1 MSEKKKGLTYAE
13 AGVDIDAGEREV
25 ELIKKSV
32 QATYTKGVLGD
43 LGGFGG
49 LFRLKDELSED
60 PVLVSGTDGVGTKLR
75 LAIDMGIHDT
85 IGQDCVAMSVNDVL
99 VQGARPLFFLDY
111 IATGKL
117 EPELMADIVKGVA
130 AACIESG
137 CALLGGETAEM
148 AGFYAKGDYDVA
160 GFAVGIVDKK
170 DLITGERIREGD
182 VILGLPS
189 TGIHSNGY
197 SLVRRIISDH
207 GLSLEKTY
215 EGFDRPLGE
224 VLLTPTRL
232 YPKTVL
238 PVLKGADVKG
248 LVHITG
254 GGFYDNIPRVL
265 PKGTR
270 AEIDADAWP
279 MLPVFPFIM
288 HEGGVEP
295 HEMYRTFNCG
305 IGMLLILTKEEAEKA
320 KQILSDRG
328 EAVYEIGRITSGEQ
342 DVVVTGGLFHE

>member
-1 MSEKKKGLTYAE
+1 MEKKKGLTYAD

-32 QATYTKGVLGD
+32 AATYTRGVLGD

-49 LFRLKDELSED
+49 LFALKDELSDD

-75 LAIDMGIHDT
+75 LAIDMGIHGT

-117 EPELMADIVKGVA
+117 KPELMAEIVKGVA
-130 AACIESG
+130 DACIESG

-148 AGFYAKGDYDVA
+148 AGFYAPGDYDVA
-160 GFAVGIVDKK
+160 GFAVGIVDRK
-170 DLITGERIREGD
+170 DLITGENISAGD

-189 TGIHSNGY
+189 SGVHSNGY
-197 SLVRRIISDH
+197 SLVRRIISDN
-207 GLSLEKTY
+207 GLDLKKTY
-215 EGFDRPLGE
+215 GAMDRTLGE

-232 YPKTVL
+232 YPKAVL
-238 PVLKGADVKG
+238 PVLRGAKVNG

-265 PKGTR
+265 PEGTR
-270 AEIDADAWP
+270 AEIDADKWP
-279 MLPVFPFIM
+279 LLPVFPFLM
-288 HEGGVEP
+288 KEGGVEP
-295 HEMYRTFNCG
+295 REMYRTFNCG
-305 IGMLLILTKEEAEKA
+305 LGMLLILKPAEAEKA
-320 KQILSDRG
+320 KEILKGLG
-328 EAVYEIGRITSGEQ
+328 EAVYEIGEITKGDR
-342 DVVVTGGLFHE
+342 DVIVKGGLFHE

>member
-1 MSEKKKGLTYAE
+1 MTEKKKGLTYAE

-32 QATYTKGVLGD
+32 QATYTRGVLGD

-49 LFRLKDELSED
+49 LFRLKDELTDD

-75 LAIDMGIHDT
+75 LALKWHHDT

-117 EPELMADIVKGVA
+117 EPELMAEIVKGVA
-130 AACIESG
+130 NACIESG

-170 DLITGERIREGD
+170 DLITGETIAPGD

-189 TGIHSNGY
+189 TGVHSNGY
-197 SLVRRIISDH
+197 SLVRRIIEDNN
-207 GLSLEKTY
+207 LSLKETY
-215 EGFDRPLGE
+215 EGFDKPLG
-224 VLLTPTRL
+224 
-232 YPKTVL
+232 
-238 PVLKGADVKG
+238 
-248 LVHITG
+248 
-254 GGFYDNIPRVL
+254 
-265 PKGTR
+265 
-270 AEIDADAWP
+270 
-279 MLPVFPFIM
+279 
-288 HEGGVEP
+288 
-295 HEMYRTFNCG
+295 
-305 IGMLLILTKEEAEKA
+305 
-320 KQILSDRG
+320 
-328 EAVYEIGRITSGEQ
+328 
-342 DVVVTGGLFHE
+342 